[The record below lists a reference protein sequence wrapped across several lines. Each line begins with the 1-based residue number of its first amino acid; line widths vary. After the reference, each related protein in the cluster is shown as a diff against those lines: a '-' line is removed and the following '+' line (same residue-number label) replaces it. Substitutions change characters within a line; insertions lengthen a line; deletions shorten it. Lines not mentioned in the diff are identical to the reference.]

1 MLIGVVFSFL
11 MTAMANAYE
20 LSSINP
26 YGKGSSLDTYYTRNA
41 VPLDQEYSL
50 ETLLS
55 DIQNKNLTTIEAVVA
70 QLPKHMTH
78 KNYVLMY
85 RSRSLQEATPASPRA
100 IVYTPT
106 ASFILT
112 FNGGHKKQK
121 GSNTLE
127 MIQFR
132 QKTQSFEFRELTFTD
147 NSQPHLSEANPRK
160 CLACHQSPSRKTV
173 DPRPNW
179 DPYNIWI
186 GAFGSNSS
194 DMDRKPLKD
203 TLGSKI
209 LPQDREALAEQA
221 HEAQFFKHYSQEIAP
236 KHPRFS
242 LLGEFNLHAT
252 TDLTQHL
259 QVWNLLRVQRLVA
272 QESTIISLYKEM
284 YAATMKCHIKKD
296 VIERSPALRW
306 HVASRPSKYFDYSPF
321 DSFESV
327 SGALTLLFEPLG
339 VDTSDWSMDFGN
351 GGRFAFYE
359 RFGTPANTQK
369 IARWAWSQA
378 FPWAKELESLSCEK
392 LISSGL
398 KKIEAAFQNGE
409 QQKMQKERR
418 LPAPSGRETLNRC
431 MSCHVD
437 ALDPF
442 APTIPLDQPL
452 LMASLL
458 KKKISTRGSLFE
470 DIAYRTSD
478 MATHKEQM
486 PPTRRLSVEERSALL
501 EELKKMVQD
510 PSFAN

>member
-1 MLIGVVFSFL
+1 MFLGILFTVLISLF
-11 MTAMANAYE
+11 ADAYDGP
-20 LSSINP
+20 SAVNP
-26 YGKGSSLDTYYTRNA
+26 YGKGSPLDILYVRNA

-50 ETLLS
+50 EKLLT
-55 DIQNKNLTTIEAVVA
+55 DIQNKNLNTIEEVIA
-70 QLPKHMTH
+70 QLPKHMTD

-85 RSRSLQEATPASPRA
+85 RSRSLQEATPESPRA

-121 GSNTLE
+121 GYNSLE

-132 QKTQSFEFRELTFTD
+132 KDTQSFEFRELSFHE
-147 NSQPHLSEANPRK
+147 NSSPQLSEANPRK

-194 DMDRKPLKD
+194 DIHRKPLKE
-203 TLGSKI
+203 TLGAKI

-221 HEAQFFKHYSQEIAP
+221 KEAQFFKKYSQEIAP
-236 KHPRFS
+236 QHPRFS
-242 LLGEFNLHAT
+242 LLGELNLHAT

-259 QVWNLLRVQRLVA
+259 QVWNLLRVQRLVS
-272 QESTIISLYKEM
+272 QESSVISLYKEI
-284 YAATMKCHIKKD
+284 YAATMKCKIRKD
-296 VIERSPALRW
+296 VIASSPALRW
-306 HVASRPSKYFDYSPF
+306 HVTSRPKKYFDYSPF
-321 DSFESV
+321 ENFESV
-327 SGALTLLFEPLG
+327 SSALTLLFEPLG

-369 IARWAWSQA
+369 IGRWAWEQA
-378 FPWAKELESLSCEK
+378 FPGAAQLQSMSCNELLST
-392 LISSGL
+392 GL
-398 KKIEAAFQNGE
+398 KNIDGAFQKGE
-409 QQKMQKERR
+409 QLKMQMANRSP
-418 LPAPSGRETLNRC
+418 LASGREILNRC
-431 MSCHVD
+431 MSCHVN
-437 ALDPF
+437 ALDPL
-442 APTIPLDQPL
+442 APSIPLDQPQ
-452 LMASLL
+452 LMAPLL
-458 KKKISTRGSLFE
+458 KKQISSRGSLLE

-486 PPTRRLSVEERSALL
+486 PPTRRLSVEERAALL
-501 EELKKMVQD
+501 EELKKMD
-510 PSFAN
+510 H